1 MDLPLGQVPTKE
13 CEAHVTNSK
22 NGQDGKSNRKSADS
36 TADVSKTKKPVFKE
50 IEDVISV
57 GALLRPTF
65 VKAVG
70 DLAPV
75 EREQIKSIL
84 IDVERALS
92 NPMAS
97 YYERFSQ
104 AQDVFTR
111 TYRFGPTWRFIAGRI
126 EQSWREVEA
135 PSVKE
140 LSLVS
145 LLVGM
150 LFEQVEKGEFQST
163 DSNDSKNR
171 RQAG

>member
-1 MDLPLGQVPTKE
+1 VGEL
-13 CEAHVTNSK
+13 NS
-22 NGQDGKSNRKSADS
+22 
-36 TADVSKTKKPVFKE
+36 
-50 IEDVISV
+50 
-57 GALLRPTF
+57 
-65 VKAVG
+65 
-70 DLAPV
+70 V

-92 NPMAS
+92 NPIAS

-126 EQSWREVEA
+126 EQSWREAEA

-150 LFEQVEKGEFQST
+150 LFEQVEKGEYQST
-163 DSNDSKNR
+163 ASS
-171 RQAG
+171 